1 MCATI
6 VSDKNLH
13 YPVLLDEVLSI
24 ISPQN
29 GGTFID
35 CTFGQGGY
43 TKKILEFPKTKVIAF
58 DRDSV
63 SKNIA
68 KKLKKK
74 FNNRFEFHNKKFS
87 EIDSIKLP
95 KKINGI
101 IFDLGF
107 SYKQIKDKKKGLS
120 FDHVGKLNMKMG
132 YNKISAD
139 DIVKKLPVNDLE
151 QIFKYFGD
159 EKKAKLIARNIV
171 KERSVNNIN
180 TEDLVRIINLSKK
193 NFTRKNKAT
202 KIFQALRILV
212 NEEISELISALSKS
226 CNLVSDKGIIVTVTF
241 HSVEDKICKFF
252 FNTISTYRA
261 ISRYI
266 PINQNE
272 ELVFN
277 LINKK
282 VVKPSNKEIEI
293 NPPSRSAKLRAI
305 KRNGSKIIDTKFL
318 YKNFK
323 YLLDIEKL
331 SLKL

>member
-58 DRDSV
+58 DRDSM

-95 KKINGI
+95 KKISGI

-252 FNTISTYRA
+252 FNTISTYRS

>member
-58 DRDSV
+58 DRDSM